1 MLPCK
6 IAYRLQTLPA
16 IDDRSN
22 GPVIMP
28 ILCMQ
33 LLQEHYG
40 ISLETGTPDEDQ
52 LGQQQQSVE
61 PAEVHDF
68 ASRPPAELTAG
79 MLHQAT
85 QTDASS
91 TPLMPPSSS
100 EGQQSMPMSQDISNA
115 EQRLSRVTSKGSEAE
130 TSMDEIP
137 AKGTASGMHE
147 GQESSQPVLA
157 NPAVQKD
164 SEPLSQPPQK
174 GETTRAGEAP
184 DSLAMDT
191 STLHELTVLPS
202 EHGRIPVSLRSPLPM
217 AAPPARTAKGK
228 GMDKSPIASARLTRK
243 ATPSPAREV
252 SQIGSRQVL
261 SSRAQGQA
269 RQLIGTRQ
277 KGQTG
282 TGTRRTA
289 QPLAR
294 KQLHFQETEPAT
306 SRRASST
313 GQETQRE
320 RQGVKQLQRITKQQA
335 KPEPTH
341 MAASAAQAAEQQA
354 VKPQVLHA
362 RSPSSPMSQHDRAS
376 SDSDTPRSA
385 PDRLPQPVPQTEGNI
400 PLHDPRHDLQR
411 PELRAAQPA
420 QPSCIVLGPSGSA
433 QGAGMLHGSPQLQAG
448 ALAMAETVGQPQQL
462 QQQQSHGLHVSTGCL
477 GLSA

>member
-1 MLPCK
+1 
-6 IAYRLQTLPA
+6 
-16 IDDRSN
+16 
-22 GPVIMP
+22 MP

-68 ASRPPAELTAG
+68 ASRPPAELTVG

-100 EGQQSMPMSQDISNA
+100 ERQQSMPMSQDISNA
-115 EQRLSRVTSKGSEAE
+115 DQKLSRVTSKGCEAE
-130 TSMDEIP
+130 TSMEEVP
-137 AKGTASGMHE
+137 AEGTASGKDE
-147 GQESSQPVLA
+147 GQGLSQTGLA
-157 NPAVQKD
+157 YPTVQKA
-164 SEPLSQPPQK
+164 SGLLNQPPQK
-174 GETTRAGEAP
+174 GETSLAGEAP

-191 STLHELTVLPS
+191 STLHELTVLPL

-217 AAPPARTAKGK
+217 AAPPARTVKDK
-228 GMDKSPIASARLTRK
+228 GMGKSPIASAKLTRK
-243 ATPSPAREV
+243 ATPSPARQV

-261 SSRAQGQA
+261 SGRAQGQA
-269 RQLIGTRQ
+269 RHLTDNRQ

-320 RQGVKQLQRITKQQA
+320 RQGVKQLQRVTKQQA
-335 KPEPTH
+335 KPDPKH
-341 MAASAAQAAEQQA
+341 VAAIAAQAAEQQA
-354 VKPQVLHA
+354 AKPQVLHA
-362 RSPSSPMSQHDRAS
+362 RSPRPSMSQHDVAS

-385 PDRLPQPVPQTEGNI
+385 PDRLPQPVPQTEGNN

-411 PELRAAQPA
+411 PELRAAEPA

-433 QGAGMLHGSPQLQAG
+433 QGAGMLHGSPKLQAG